1 MSLPDSERQLM
12 CAKETG
18 AELALRST
26 DARKLVGNLTAGTKG
41 YPMTSTELAVPR
53 DWDEITPEWMTAAL
67 SARHP
72 DAEVEAVTVALRDDG
87 TNRRACLA
95 LRYSAGTGPAS
106 VFVKAAD
113 PAHKDLIRLT
123 SGMFHEPRLF
133 QSGVDL
139 PLEHPVVYTA
149 LIDEANY
156 DFVLVMEDLTTR
168 GADPRDATRPMTV
181 EQVAT
186 GVRGLGRMHG
196 RFWGNRVTENPSLG
210 WLEPFV
216 PWDGMQAA
224 PLPEALNRL
233 GDDAPAEVMSLTI
246 NGLIEDIWKP
256 FIRSLTVAPQT
267 LLHGDP
273 HIGNTYLL
281 PSGEVG
287 FLDWQVAR
295 RGNWSL
301 DLGYFLQG
309 ALTVE
314 DRRRSERHLLEEYRD
329 ALALPADELPP
340 IDEIWLRYRA
350 SVAHGLTL
358 WLCTASAGEL
368 WQRPDIAI
376 ALAQRYSAAYA
387 DLEAGAAIA
396 EIAP

>member
-1 MSLPDSERQLM
+1 LS
-12 CAKETG
+12 
-18 AELALRST
+18 
-26 DARKLVGNLTAGTKG
+26 
-41 YPMTSTELAVPR
+41 VPKT
-53 DWDEITPEWMTAAL
+53 WDEITPEWMSAAL
-67 SARHP
+67 ATDHP
-72 DAEVEAVTVALRDDG
+72 GAVVEAVSVELRDDG
-87 TNRRACLA
+87 TNRRARLGVTY
-95 LRYSAGTGPAS
+95 RAGSGPAT

-113 PAHKDLIRLT
+113 PAHKALIRLT

-133 QSGVDL
+133 TCGVDL
-139 PLEHPVVYTA
+139 PLERPAVYTA
-149 LIDEANY
+149 VIDEADY
-156 DFVLVMEDLTTR
+156 DFVMVMEDLTAR

-181 EQVAT
+181 EQVVT

-196 RFWGNRVTENPSLG
+196 RYWGERVLREPALG
-210 WLEPFV
+210 WLEPFL

-224 PLPEALNRL
+224 PLPAALERL
-233 GDDAPAEVMSLTI
+233 GDDAPTEVTSLTI
-246 NGLIEDIWKP
+246 DRLIESIWKP
-256 FIRSLTVAPQT
+256 YIRTLTTSPQT

-314 DRRRSERHLLEEYRD
+314 DRRRSEGALLEEYRES
-329 ALALPADELPP
+329 LGLPGGEMPT

-368 WQRPDIAI
+368 WQRPDIAL
-376 ALAQRYSAAYA
+376 ALAQRYSTAYA
-387 DLEAGAAIA
+387 DLDTSSALA
-396 EIAP
+396 EIVG